1 MMRLLRPR
9 RGSKVKINKIDEFTK
24 GWFVGD
30 FSPAILNTKE
40 FEIAVKW
47 FKAGEKEP
55 LHKQIIATEIT
66 VVIDGQIRLGGE
78 TFSKGDVIT
87 IQPGEFAEFESVTD
101 SALVCVKTPSLP
113 NDKVLG

>member
-1 MMRLLRPR
+1 MRLWRPR
-9 RGSKVKINKIDEFTK
+9 RGTEVKINNIDEFTK

-47 FKAGEKEP
+47 FKSGEKEP

>member
-1 MMRLLRPR
+1 MMRLLSPR
-9 RGSKVKINKIDEFTK
+9 RGSEVKINNIDEFTK

-66 VVIDGQIRLGGE
+66 VVIDGQILLGGE
-78 TFSKGDVIT
+78 TFFKGDVIT
-87 IQPGEFAEFESVTD
+87 IKPGEFAEFESVTD

-113 NDKVLG
+113 NDKVIG

>member
-1 MMRLLRPR
+1 MI
-9 RGSKVKINKIDEFTK
+9 INNIDEFIK

-30 FSPAILNTKE
+30 FSPAILNTKD

-55 LHKQIIATEIT
+55 LHKQIVATEIT

-87 IQPGEFAEFESVTD
+87 IPPGEFAEFESLTD

>member
-1 MMRLLRPR
+1 
-9 RGSKVKINKIDEFTK
+9 VIVNKMDEFIK

-30 FSPAILNTKE
+30 FSPVLLHSKDY
-40 FEIAVKW
+40 EIAVKE

-66 VVIDGQIRLGGE
+66 VVIVGQIRLGGE
-78 TFSKGDVIT
+78 IFSKGDVIT
-87 IQPGEFAEFESVTD
+87 IPPGEYAEFESITD
-101 SALVCVKTPSLP
+101 SSLVCVKTPSLP

>member
-1 MMRLLRPR
+1 M
-9 RGSKVKINKIDEFTK
+9 KINSIDEFTK
-24 GWFVGD
+24 GWFVGN
-30 FSPAILNTKE
+30 FSPAILSTKE

-47 FKAGEKEP
+47 FKAGEKEA

-78 TFSKGDVIT
+78 TFFKGDVIT
-87 IQPGEFAEFESVTD
+87 IPPGEFAEFESVTD

>member
-1 MMRLLRPR
+1 MI
-9 RGSKVKINKIDEFTK
+9 VNNIEEFTK
-24 GWFVGD
+24 GWFVGN
-30 FSPAILNTKE
+30 FTPTILNTEE

-47 FKAGEKEP
+47 FKAGESEP

-78 TFSKGDVIT
+78 TFFKGDVIT
-87 IQPGEFAEFESVTD
+87 IQPGEFAAFESVTD

>member
-1 MMRLLRPR
+1 
-9 RGSKVKINKIDEFTK
+9 VKINSIDEFTK

-30 FSPAILNTKE
+30 FSPAILITKE

-47 FKAGEKEP
+47 FKAGDREP

-66 VVIDGQIRLGGE
+66 VVIDGKIRLGGE
-78 TFSKGDVIT
+78 TFVKGDVIT
-87 IQPGEFAEFESVTD
+87 IPPGEFAEFESVTD